1 MEQKTQCPLCLGLHD
16 NCFVEKTEV
25 DGKPFES
32 YMCFQCGMTTNSHFK
47 DGSPQLKAALEKS
60 PTIIQS
66 LQYKDKDS
74 ELVWIPSVINIP
86 AKGMIYPMGDKNNW
100 NWAFSPIIKLS
111 KDEQKKY
118 PIPGTKNECYE
129 QRLGVE
135 TKDGLELFGQLEYV
149 EACKKMGITKDI
161 EEQIE

>member
-1 MEQKTQCPLCLGLHD
+1 MSDSTTIKVICPVCESLNCFETETDGISSYLCLR
-16 NCFVEKTEV
+16 
-25 DGKPFES
+25 
-32 YMCFQCGMTTNSHFK
+32 CGMTTNSHFK

-60 PTIIQS
+60 PEIIQS
-66 LQYKDKDS
+66 LQYKDQDS

-86 AKGMIYPMGDKNNW
+86 SKGMIYPMGDRNNW

-111 KDEQKKY
+111 NDEQKKY
-118 PIPGTKNECYE
+118 PIPGTKDEYYE

-135 TKDGLELFGQLEYV
+135 TKDGMELFGQLEYV